1 MKRMSSWM
9 AMLLVCVCDIVCGI
23 PCHDALRNEILP
35 IIRDEYLGN
44 VLWWIPLDGLRWIP

>member
-9 AMLLVCVCDIVCGI
+9 AMLLVCVCEIVCI